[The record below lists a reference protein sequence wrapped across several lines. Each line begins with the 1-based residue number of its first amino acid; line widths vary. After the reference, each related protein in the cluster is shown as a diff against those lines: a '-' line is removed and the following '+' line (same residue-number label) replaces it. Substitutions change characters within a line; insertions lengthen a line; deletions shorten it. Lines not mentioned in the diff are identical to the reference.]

1 VDPRNSFERHATTRI
16 RGALP
21 DELAAELGTDT
32 RAGQRLVDGSA
43 ARTWPTPCSSLP
55 ERLRGGAHSGL
66 NPRSGNRFA

>member
-1 VDPRNSFERHATTRI
+1 V
-16 RGALP
+16 
-21 DELAAELGTDT
+21 
-32 RAGQRLVDGSA
+32 QRLVDGSA